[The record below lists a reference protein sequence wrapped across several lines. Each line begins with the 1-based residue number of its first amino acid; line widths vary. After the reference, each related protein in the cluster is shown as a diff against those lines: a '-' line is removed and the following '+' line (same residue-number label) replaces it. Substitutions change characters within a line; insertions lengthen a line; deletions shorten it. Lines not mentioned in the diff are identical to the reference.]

1 MDLSRG
7 EEMSMW
13 NPEKRIVLE
22 AAQKMS
28 EKGFVVGTAGNISMR
43 VKEPGGRE
51 LMLIT
56 PTSRY
61 YDSINVDDIIV
72 VDFEGERVEGEYN
85 PSMETIMHLGVYK
98 ARKKVN
104 AVIHSH
110 PIFSSAIAVAGMEI
124 PPIVDDQITYLGGG
138 IKVAEYAISG
148 SEDLAKNAL
157 AALGP
162 RNAVLLANHGAVCV
176 GKDMREAFT
185 NCEML
190 EKTAKIYICVLSIGK
205 LTPIPDEAI
214 EVQRAYFEYI
224 HGEGG

>member
-1 MDLSRG
+1 
-7 EEMSMW
+7 MSKW
-13 NPEKRIVLE
+13 SSDKKAVLE
-22 AAQKMS
+22 AAKRMS

-43 VKEPGGRE
+43 LTEPGGRE
-51 LMLIT
+51 LMAIT

-61 YDSINVDDIIV
+61 YDTIGVDDIAV
-72 VDFEGERVEGEYN
+72 VDFDGQRVEGEFS
-85 PSMETIMHLGVYK
+85 PSVETMLHIGVYK

-110 PIFSSAIAVAGMEI
+110 PVFSSVFAVAGMEI
-124 PPIVDDQITYLGGG
+124 TPIVDDQVTYLGGVV
-138 IKVAEYAISG
+138 KVAEYALSG

-176 GKDMREAFT
+176 GKDLREAFT

-190 EKTAKIYICVLSIGK
+190 EKTAKIYICVLSIGRP
-205 LTPIPDEAI
+205 TPIPSESLEAMG
-214 EVQRAYFEYI
+214 AYFSYV
-224 HGEGG
+224 HGDGE

>member
-1 MDLSRG
+1 
-7 EEMSMW
+7 MSKW
-13 NPEKRIVLE
+13 NSEKKAVLE
-22 AAQKMS
+22 AAQRVS

-43 VKEPGGRE
+43 LREPGGRE
-51 LMLIT
+51 LMAIT

-61 YDSINVDDIIV
+61 YDTIGVDDIAV
-72 VDFEGERVEGEYN
+72 VDFDGQRVEGDFS
-85 PSMETIMHLGVYK
+85 PSVETMLHIGVYK
-98 ARKKVN
+98 VRKKVN

-124 PPIVDDQITYLGGG
+124 PPIVDDQINYLGGG
-138 IKVAEYAISG
+138 IKVAEYALSG
-148 SEDLAKNAL
+148 SEDLVKNAL

-176 GKDMREAFT
+176 GKDLREAFT

-205 LTPIPDEAI
+205 LTAIPAEAL
-214 EVQRAYFEYI
+214 EVQKAYFDYV
-224 HGEGG
+224 HGDSE